1 MLTLLVSFAAVVRYG
16 GRTDSADNLDAG
28 PDAKAGGPGPL
39 PPPQIF
45 GKKGRKRRK
54 DSIKKIF

>member
-28 PDAKAGGPGPL
+28 PDAQAGGPGPL
-39 PPPQIF
+39 PHPPDF
-45 GKKGRKRRK
+45 RKEGKKMEKRL
-54 DSIKKIF
+54 D